1 MNRGFA
7 CLGALVVFAGCASYP
22 VPVQRMADAEAAN
35 RAASDVGAASDPR
48 AQAHLRL
55 SAQELARSRELIS
68 NGDNERASTLLLRSK
83 ADADL
88 ALELTRE
95 SQADAEAIRATNSA
109 AASQAA
115 ANAANTNATP
125 VTGVTT
131 TTTTTGVTTTT
142 GATQPA
148 PTAPAPAPQ
157 GEPK

>member
-1 MNRGFA
+1 MRRSLA

-35 RAASDVGAASDPR
+35 RAAEDVGARSDPR

-55 SAQELARSRELIS
+55 AQRELARSRELVS
-68 NGDNERASTLLLRSK
+68 NGDNERAATLLLRSK

-88 ALELTRE
+88 ALELARE
-95 SQADAEAIRATNSA
+95 SQADADAVRATNGA
-109 AASQAA
+109 AAAQAA
-115 ANAANTNATP
+115 TNATHTNATP

-131 TTTTTGVTTTT
+131 TTTTTGITTTT

-148 PTAPAPAPQ
+148 PPAAAPQ